1 MFSFPGQRE
10 GEEVLILVN
19 KHNIV
24 YIKIIIAFLVV
35 VCLPVFLFLSFWL
48 KAYPLSQ
55 FYERG
60 LIVGIFACLI
70 ILYGLLFSCIRWID
84 EEFDIFVLTTERLID
99 ITQVSFFKRSVASA
113 PLEQI
118 QDTTGVIS
126 GIVPTILHYGDLTV
140 KTASGTA
147 SNFFIDRIPDPER
160 VARHI
165 LDWANKKRNGVK
177 LTKNDAVGFYES

>member
-10 GEEVLILVN
+10 GEEVLMFIN
-19 KHNIV
+19 KHNVV
-24 YIKIIIAFLVV
+24 YVKIITAFFIV
-35 VCLPVFLFLSFWL
+35 VCLPVFFFVFFWF
-48 KAYPLSQ
+48 KAYPLDQ
-55 FYERG
+55 FYGRG
-60 LIVGIFACLI
+60 VIVGIFSCLT

-84 EEFDIFVLTTERLID
+84 EEFDIFIITTERLID
-99 ITQVSFFKRSVASA
+99 VTQISFFKRSVASA

-140 KTASGTA
+140 KTASGAA
-147 SNFFIDRIPDPER
+147 SNFFIDRISDPEGI
-160 VARHI
+160 ARHI

-177 LTKNDAVGFYES
+177 LTKNDAIFH